1 MELKSA
7 ISSSFL
13 PLENCLK
20 HSRYQK
26 HQTVPLLLKENNP
39 SDSRYLSGYHC
50 TLGGSLEVV
59 LSENVNMGAGRVRG
73 VALKHPELSKTAAYL
88 ARRDSGIIGEVSWLL
103 TNFEYRNFPLPS
115 AILKSQHFINPRL
128 MFLPA

>member
-26 HQTVPLLLKENNP
+26 HQTVPLLLTENNP

-50 TLGGSLEVV
+50 TLGGSLKVV
-59 LSENVNMGAGRVRG
+59 LSEDVNMGAGRVRG
-73 VALKHPELSKTAAYL
+73 VDLKHPELSKTAAYL
-88 ARRDSGIIGEVSWLL
+88 ARRDSGIIGEVSLRL
-103 TNFEYRNFPLPS
+103 RNFQYGNFPLPS
-115 AILKSQHFINPRL
+115 AVLNHNTL
-128 MFLPA
+128 